1 MAVEKKSKFWE
12 PFWSYKLIKTHCQR
26 GKTAFRIL
34 IFSITM
40 NADDSINVKF
50 IATYSPIFYVY
61 SISVLAM
68 VRIKLTFFLKW
79 HSPEHF
85 VCFRV
90 NA

>member
-1 MAVEKKSKFWE
+1 MAVEKIKILGSVLE
-12 PFWSYKLIKTHCQR
+12 LQAKTHCQR
-26 GKTAFRIL
+26 AKTAPRIL

-68 VRIKLTFFLKW
+68 VRIKLTFFFKVALTGT
-79 HSPEHF
+79 F
-85 VCFRV
+85 CLF
-90 NA
+90 

>member
-1 MAVEKKSKFWE
+1 MAVEKIKILGSVLE
-12 PFWSYKLIKTHCQR
+12 LQAKTHCQR
-26 GKTAFRIL
+26 AKTAPRIL